1 MFVNNRSVDGISLSK
16 MSKRKASV
24 TLSNV
29 VGAVKEV
36 HYPGKAIVTFRFDG
50 QDERALLYGEKL
62 LVDGKS
68 ESDRQTLYEFV
79 AQGSVL
85 KFTCHSFNNNG
96 EDRCNWFITSAWR
109 LHAYDLGSLAGTTT
123 VHVTF
128 GLTSVLGTV
137 IEVTAR
143 HCVISFTNYKGDE
156 ENVLALASRIFLG
169 GHRVSSKQSLQS
181 VLHVDDAVTFDATP
195 CDPEENPSGCK
206 WFATVVWRG
215 RRPSQDYDGALEIP
229 QHLNLSNLLGFIK
242 QAAFNPKSAFIKGYG
257 RIIEILNEEYGLAL
271 ISLRHNHWE
280 SMIFHRSAAFLFG
293 LKLTTHNL
301 QEIFK
306 EGDQIRFIAVPA
318 PTNKLMTLWLATQIS
333 VAVGSM
339 LTESDLPIIN

>member
-1 MFVNNRSVDGISLSK
+1 
-16 MSKRKASV
+16 MSKRKSAV

-29 VGAVKEV
+29 VGVVKEV

-50 QDERALLYGEKL
+50 QEERALLYGEKL

-85 KFTCHSFNNNG
+85 KFTCHSFSNNG
-96 EDRCNWFITSAWR
+96 EDRCNWFITCAWR
-109 LHAYDLGSLAGTTT
+109 LHTYDLGSPAGTTT
-123 VHVTF
+123 VNVIF
-128 GLTSVLGTV
+128 GLNSTLGTV
-137 IEVTAR
+137 VEVTAR
-143 HCVISFTNYKGDE
+143 HCVLSFINYKGEE
-156 ENVLALASRIFLG
+156 ENVLALASRIFVG

-195 CDPEENPSGCK
+195 CEPEEIPSNCK
-206 WFATVVWRG
+206 WFATVMWRG
-215 RRPSQDYDGALEIP
+215 RRPLQDYDSALEIP
-229 QHLNLSNLLGFIK
+229 QHLNRSNLLGFIK
-242 QAAFNPKSAFIKGYG
+242 QAAFNPKSPFIKGYG

-280 SMIFHRSAAFLFG
+280 SMLFHRSVAFLFG

-318 PTNKLMTLWLATQIS
+318 PTKKLMTLWLATQIS
-333 VAVGSM
+333 VAVGST
-339 LTESDLPIIN
+339 LLEGDLPPIKCC